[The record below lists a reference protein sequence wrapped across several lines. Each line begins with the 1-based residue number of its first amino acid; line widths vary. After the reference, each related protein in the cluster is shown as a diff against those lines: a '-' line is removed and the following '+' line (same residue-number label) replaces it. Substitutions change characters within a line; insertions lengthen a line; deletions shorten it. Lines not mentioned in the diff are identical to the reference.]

1 MLNNIYMIIKRIIDL
16 LLAFFLLIIACVL
29 EMLKC
34 VWGKTCPDSLFKIVT
49 PDDIGEGAAYL
60 RRTVQVGVVQSLC
73 CV

>member
-1 MLNNIYMIIKRIIDL
+1 MLL
-16 LLAFFLLIIACVL
+16 IACVL